1 MKVTTETEASKV
13 HNQSWLNEGLWLCG
27 MGIYPVLGFPSLYI
41 DQVRES
47 TTTTK
52 FSVVLNG
59 NLVGYFGSKKGK
71 RQGD

>member
-1 MKVTTETEASKV
+1 
-13 HNQSWLNEGLWLCG
+13 

-52 FSVVLNG
+52 FSVALNG